1 MRLKWLSV
9 AHVLATHLQGV
20 AWEPTIMSRN
30 LTILFLLVIAP
41 SSGVAHTRTWTD
53 DTGEFTIEAE
63 LVDVVGKAVRLRKSD
78 GGVIVVPLER
88 LSEADRQHV
97 QSRSDTPA
105 ETTQATPQSE
115 AAMKRAGTP
124 GRSQTTPVEA
134 EPKAE
139 AEPEAEPEAGVEGH
153 QVYDVKY
160 LEDLGEG
167 ESILLTMGVFQ
178 GAVNMRMDRRDGPD
192 FAPDSPEFIPFGHVK
207 VTLLEKGRDTADFLT
222 PEQKARIAEVAQGFV
237 ENAHMQRQK
246 WLAPGGMLAHH
257 AYIFAYRLVVLGEP
271 LRGYQYLP
279 NVPPHVPF
287 MEFGE
292 RIPID
297 HTAQVV
303 PPGSW
308 VAGIGGPEMFGG
320 FGSRQPGSWYGAS
333 RGQTVLHHALRQKP
347 PQYFVSYR
355 MPTFSYRFTVD
366 TMVFWDEFVHGKR
379 GIAPL
384 FMPLMWRKYY
394 PAAWIETAVQK
405 SRLHQG
411 DLDQRIMHLI
421 HDDKSKYRVLTV
433 APGTAI
439 EAEFLPAEGWQWLG
453 WKDGRKGPLKM
464 KVDEHSTITLRV
476 RKK

>member
-1 MRLKWLSV
+1 
-9 AHVLATHLQGV
+9 
-20 AWEPTIMSRN
+20 MSRY
-30 LTILFLLVIAP
+30 LTMLLLLLLAS
-41 SSGVAHTRTWTD
+41 SSGFGQTRTWTD
-53 DTGEFTIEAE
+53 DTGEFTVEAE
-63 LVDVVGKAVRLRKSD
+63 LVAVIGKTVRLRKSD

-97 QSRSDTPA
+97 QSHSETPAATTPATPEPEAGMKRVDTP
-105 ETTQATPQSE
+105 E
-115 AAMKRAGTP
+115 
-124 GRSQTTPVEA
+124 RSQTAPVDT
-134 EPKAE
+134 
-139 AEPEAEPEAGVEGH
+139 EPEAEAELEPDAGVEGH

-178 GAVNMRMDRRDGPD
+178 GAVDIS
-192 FAPDSPEFIPFGHVK
+192 ADSPEFVPFGHLK

-257 AYIFAYRLVVLGEP
+257 AYVFAYRLVILEEP

-279 NVPPHVPF
+279 NVPPHLPF

-297 HTAQVV
+297 HTMQVV

-308 VAGIGGPEMFGG
+308 VTGIGRTEMFGG
-320 FGSRQPGSWYGAS
+320 FGSRQPGSWFGFGAS
-333 RGQTVLHHALRQKP
+333 RGQTVLHHALRQTP

-355 MPTFSYRFTVD
+355 MPTFSYRFNVHP
-366 TMVFWDEFVHGKR
+366 MVLWDEFAQGKR

-384 FMPLMWRKYY
+384 FKPLMWRKYY
-394 PAAWIETAVQK
+394 PAAWIDTAVQK
-405 SRLHQG
+405 SRAQQG
-411 DLDQRIMHLI
+411 ELDQRIMHLI
-421 HDDKSKYRVLTV
+421 FDDKSKHNGLSV
-433 APGTAI
+433 APGTVI
-439 EAEFLPAEGWQWLG
+439 EAEFLPAEGWQWFG
-453 WKDGRKGPLKM
+453 WKDGRRGPLKM
-464 KVDEHSTITLRV
+464 KFDKHSEITLRV
-476 RKK
+476 RKR